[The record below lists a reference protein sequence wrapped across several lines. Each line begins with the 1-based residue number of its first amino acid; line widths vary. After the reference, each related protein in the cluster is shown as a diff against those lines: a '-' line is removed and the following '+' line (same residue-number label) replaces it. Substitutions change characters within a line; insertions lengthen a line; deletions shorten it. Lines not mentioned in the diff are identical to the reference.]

1 MDKIILENQKTWD
14 AVADQFVEA
23 SALPVWGPFGVGDDL
38 NLIPE
43 IKDKTFLEIGCGSG
57 RQTEKVPTTF
67 IFICEK
73 PGTPIQK

>member
-57 RQTEKVPTTF
+57 R
-67 IFICEK
+67 
-73 PGTPIQK
+73 